1 MINIDFKKEKG
12 KIDEIINK
20 ALADYQNEIDLISID
35 DWTLKSKE
43 LFIERSY
50 SVYSSQSTQF
60 INTSFPDISSLV
72 DSNARLILYLYAS
85 ERDFE
90 FDLIKKLLVTKIK
103 RTR

>member
-12 KIDEIINK
+12 KIDEIINE

-43 LFIERSY
+43 LFIDRSY
-50 SVYSSQSTQF
+50 NAYSSQSTQF

-72 DSNARLILYLYAS
+72 DSNARLILYLYA
-85 ERDFE
+85 
-90 FDLIKKLLVTKIK
+90 
-103 RTR
+103 

>member
-20 ALADYQNEIDLISID
+20 ALADYQNEIDVITIE

-43 LFIERSY
+43 LFIDRSY
-50 SVYSSQSTQF
+50 TGYCSQSTQF
-60 INTSFPDISSLV
+60 INNSFPDVTSAV
-72 DSNARLILYLYAS
+72 DSNARLILYLYTS

-90 FDLIKKLLVTKIK
+90 FDLIKKQLIEKIK
-103 RTR
+103 KSR

>member
-20 ALADYQNEIDLISID
+20 ALADYQNEIDLINID

-43 LFIERSY
+43 LFIDRSY
-50 SVYSSQSTQF
+50 NSYSSQSTQF
-60 INTSFPDISSLV
+60 INNSFPDIRSLV
-72 DSNARLILYLYAS
+72 DSNARLILYLYTS

-90 FDLIKKLLVTKIK
+90 FELIKKQLIAKINK
-103 RTR
+103 SK

>member
-12 KIDEIINK
+12 KIDEIINE

-43 LFIERSY
+43 LFIDRSY
-50 SVYSSQSTQF
+50 NAYSSQSTQF

-90 FDLIKKLLVTKIK
+90 FDLIKKLLVAKIK
-103 RTR
+103 KSK